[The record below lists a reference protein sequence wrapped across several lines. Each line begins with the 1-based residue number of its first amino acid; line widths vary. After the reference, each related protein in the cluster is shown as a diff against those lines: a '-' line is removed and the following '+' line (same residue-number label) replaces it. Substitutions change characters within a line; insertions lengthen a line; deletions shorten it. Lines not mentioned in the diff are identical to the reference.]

1 MTTRFARIA
10 ALSLGLFAAIGA
22 EAAMACAGRPTV
34 WDISLGAAVSDLPT
48 GFGDYACG
56 SNGGPPGRPLQGF
69 GDYLQCNPDQRGWH
83 EVYFRY
89 DDEEE
94 FVARALEQQRR
105 IAMCEGTQVFGIPVV
120 ASVLL
125 DEGGTVQGIRIVS
138 DPRGTEPA
146 QRDDH
151 WALGNML
158 RRHFPGDWECS
169 PLALGPG
176 STPVGSFQPDQE
188 CVLSADGVEMTIRQH
203 YHHRIGQAFVDDF
216 DVVQPGLFVSDAYFE
231 MIRK

>member
-1 MTTRFARIA
+1 MIGRFTRIA
-10 ALSLGLFAAIGA
+10 ALSLGLAAGLGTQ
-22 EAAMACAGRPTV
+22 AALACADRPTV
-34 WDISLGAAVSDLPT
+34 WDVPLGAAASELPA
-48 GFGDYACG
+48 GFGEYACG
-56 SNGGPPGRPLQGF
+56 SNGGPPGRPLTGF
-69 GDYLQCNPDQRGWH
+69 DDYLQCNADQRGWH

-89 DDEEE
+89 DDEDE

-105 IAMCEGTQVFGIPVV
+105 VAMCEGTQVFGIPVV
-120 ASVLL
+120 ASALF
-125 DEGGTVQGIRIVS
+125 DEAGIVEGIRIVS

-158 RRHFPGDWECS
+158 RSQFPGDWECTPI
-169 PLALGPG
+169 PLAPG

-188 CVLSADGVEMTIRQH
+188 CTLSTDTAEMVVRQH
-203 YHHRIGQAFVDDF
+203 YYHRVGQSFLDDF